1 LTVPDR
7 VVAINF
13 CGGCKPMID
22 RRAIAAEIQEA
33 LAARGIAV
41 TFNDRSAAFI
51 VRLSGCTVGCASR
64 YSPSGVPGPSIAGW
78 TFDDVTAD
86 EADLAARAVAAVDA
100 FFSSLP
106 AGRASARLKQPNT
119 FVSPPPAD
127 GDHNGCEQN
136 Q

>member
-1 LTVPDR
+1 
-7 VVAINF
+7 
-13 CGGCKPMID
+13 MID

-41 TFNDRSAAFI
+41 MFNDRSAAFI

-64 YSPSGVPGPSIAGW
+64 YSPSGVPGPSIAGR

-86 EADLAARAVAAVDA
+86 EADLAARTVAAVDA
-100 FFSSLP
+100 FFGSPPTS
-106 AGRASARLKQPNT
+106 RASARLDQPNT
-119 FVSPPPAD
+119 TASPPPANR
-127 GDHNGCEQN
+127 DHNGCEQT

>member
-1 LTVPDR
+1 LTVHDR

-41 TFNDRSAAFI
+41 MFNDRSAALI

-64 YSPSGVPGPSIAGW
+64 YSPSGVPGPSIAGR
-78 TFDDVTAD
+78 TFDDVAAD
-86 EADLAARAVAAVDA
+86 EADLAARAVAAVFTIFD
-100 FFSSLP
+100 SLP
-106 AGRASARLKQPNT
+106 AGRTFARLEQPNT
-119 FVSPPPAD
+119 TASPPAH
-127 GDHNGCEQN
+127 GDHSGCEQN